1 MTRSNSKITCVW
13 QRLQAV
19 ILAGGLS
26 LGSTAMAQPE
36 TRPADNVAM
45 NPQASSNM
53 SGMGSMSRMMRPDA
67 VPPTGVVGGM
77 HPPEGVLMPVF
88 SYMNMEM
95 DGNRTGTQSL
105 STSNVLSQYPIAP
118 LSMSMNMAMVGLMYG
133 VTDEISVMA
142 MLPYTR
148 KTMKHQTR
156 MGQTFE
162 TRAQGFGDLKI
173 IGGYDIYKSDG
184 QVLELSL
191 GLSLPIGSIDETDT
205 TPAGPDQLLPY
216 PMQLGAGTYDLQ
228 PGLTYTARHERWST
242 GMQYAAKLR
251 LGENDEDYSLGD
263 EHELRLWA
271 SYVWAPWLST
281 SLQLAF
287 HDRGKID
294 GIDSRIVGPVQTA
307 DPDNHGGERLDIGF
321 GINLL
326 GRGRILRGHRLRA
339 EFLVPLHQRLNGPQ
353 LEVDSTVIVRYQ
365 YMLMD

>member
-156 MGQTFE
+156 MGQTFK

-191 GLSLPIGSIDETDT
+191 GLSLPTGSIDETDT

-216 PMQLGAGTYDLQ
+216 PMQLGSGTYDLL
-228 PGLTYTARHERWST
+228 PGVTYTGQNADWSW
-242 GMQYAAKLR
+242 GAQLAAVIR
-251 LGENDEDYSLGD
+251 MGENDAGYTLGD
-263 EHELRLWA
+263 VYSATVWGARRWNDQFSSSLR
-271 SYVWAPWLST
+271 VVG
-281 SLQLAF
+281 
-287 HDRGKID
+287 DIVENID
-294 GIDSRIVGPVQTA
+294 GSDARLNPGMVPTA
-307 DPDNHGGERLDIGF
+307 DPT
-321 GINLL
+321 
-326 GRGRILRGHRLRA
+326 LRGGQFLSIGIGVNY
-339 EFLVPLHQRLNGPQ
+339 LVPGSGVLAGTRLGIEGVIPAYQDLDGPQ
-353 LEVDSTVIVRYQ
+353 LERDYAVSFAIRRAF
-365 YMLMD
+365 